1 MSQISRCYAINRRTT
16 KPYDL
21 KVVGLGGA
29 TEVRLRKA
37 FPEYDHWQVEFC
49 SESLEKGKMETDLN
63 MIYLS
68 ADAEETLETIDP
80 NCTYIIGG
88 LIDRNRFKN
97 AATDRAKALNVRT
110 ARLPLS
116 EHVRLNSSA
125 VLTIVHVYDL
135 LCRQRELGNWAD
147 AIHAVIP
154 ERKRLDQ

>member
-1 MSQISRCYAINRRTT
+1 M
-16 KPYDL
+16 
-21 KVVGLGGA
+21 
-29 TEVRLRKA
+29 E
-37 FPEYDHWQVEFC
+37 EY
-49 SESLEKGKMETDLN
+49 KTETDPN
-63 MIYLS
+63 VIYLS

-97 AATDRAKALNVRT
+97 AATDRARTLNVRT

-135 LCRQRELGNWAD
+135 LCRQRELGNWTD
-147 AIHAVIP
+147 AIRAVIP